1 MFSSQQLYAI
11 YCIRPLNKLKTQHT
25 YFHFLLQT
33 SWHGLRGTT
42 TIRADI
48 LYHYAFIRCR
58 RMGSWLYSWGFL
70 TRCDCLVCRLG
81 SFRDCKCRVMY
92 MRKIAKWKV
101 ELKSLYENESYP
113 LYFYISFN
121 SFFTVVRSRLAIL
134 QQKSCQVVTVAGWQT
149 KERLMREIILKQQS
163 SGALLDLH
171 PLCGGVRKKMI
182 PSTLRDCDCTTW
194 MYINIVWWYRLS
206 KVII

>member
-81 SFRDCKCRVMY
+81 SFRD
-92 MRKIAKWKV
+92 
-101 ELKSLYENESYP
+101 
-113 LYFYISFN
+113 F
-121 SFFTVVRSRLAIL
+121 VRSRLAIL

-206 KVII
+206 KEWYPFLDVTLTITQVQWLRQFPYHYAGFIGR